1 MICFVNDKEHT
12 EWTGWTGQRWG
23 KADGRNIQHIV
34 MAQADGE
41 ELGRALWMLNRQTR
55 NKIGYFFGDEAR
67 FLAANWS

>member
-1 MICFVNDKEHT
+1 
-12 EWTGWTGQRWG
+12 
-23 KADGRNIQHIV
+23 